1 MNRVNTL
8 NGKRILVTGGGGFIG
23 SHLLPRL
30 LDAGAEV
37 TVAAVSAEPPWR
49 LAAYSGAY
57 LLATADIA
65 DKDAISAVFASVQP
79 HAVVH
84 LAAYGVDSAM
94 QDVSDAACINVLGM
108 ANVLS
113 AMKASGCRRIV
124 ALGSSS
130 EYGNH
135 DGLISEDTPLR
146 PENIY
151 GSTKAAATTIAHQY
165 APQNDIGIVTLRPF
179 GVYGEAEPP
188 HKLFCHAI
196 LKMLRNEDLE
206 LTPCKQQR
214 DYCYAGDIAEAIIA
228 SLKHESLRNNIFN
241 LGSGETHTLH
251 HYIEALRRIIAPSSQ
266 VIYGALAYRTHEIW
280 APTPDIRRAR
290 ERLGWQ
296 STHDLQTGLEK
307 TAAWFRENIHHYTQN

>member
-37 TVAAVSAEPPWR
+37 TVAEFSAEPPWR

-57 LLATADIA
+57 LLVKADIA
-65 DKDAISAVFASVQP
+65 DKGAISAVFASVQP

-113 AMKASGCRRIV
+113 SMKASGCRRIV

-135 DGLISEDTPLR
+135 EGLISEDTPLR
-146 PENIY
+146 PESIY
-151 GSTKAAATTIAHQY
+151 GSTKAAATAIAHQY

-214 DYCYAGDIAEAIIA
+214 DYCYAGDIAEAIIK
-228 SLKHESLRNNIFN
+228 SLEHDSLRNNIFN

-251 HYIEALRRIIAPSSQ
+251 HYIEALRRIIAPASQ
-266 VIYGALAYRTHEIW
+266 VIYGALAYRPHEIW
-280 APTPDIRRAR
+280 APAPDIRRAR

-307 TAAWFRENIHHYTQN
+307 TVAWFRQNIHHYPQN

>member
-23 SHLLPRL
+23 SHLLTRL
-30 LDAGAEV
+30 LDSGAEV
-37 TVAAVSAEPPWR
+37 TVAEVSVEPPWR
-49 LAAYSGAY
+49 LAEFSGAY
-57 LLATADIA
+57 LLAAADIA
-65 DKDAISAVFASVQP
+65 DKDAISAVLASVQP

-94 QDVSDAACINVLGM
+94 QDVSDAACVNVLGM

-113 AMKASGCRRIV
+113 AMKASGCKRIV

-135 DGLISEDTPLR
+135 DGTISEDTPLR

-165 APQNDIGIVTLRPF
+165 APQHDIGIVTLRPF

-196 LKMLRNEDLE
+196 LKMLRGEDLE
-206 LTPCKQQR
+206 LTACKQQR
-214 DYCYAGDIAEAIIA
+214 DYCYAGDIADAIVL
-228 SLKHESLRNNIFN
+228 SLEQESLRNNIFN
-241 LGSGETHTLH
+241 LGSGETHTLY
-251 HYIEALRRIIAPSSQ
+251 HYIEELRSLIAPSSQ
-266 VIYGALAYRTHEIW
+266 VIYGALAYRKHEIW
-280 APTPDIRRAR
+280 APAPDTRRAR

-296 STHDLQTGLEK
+296 SAHDLQTGLKK
-307 TAAWFRENIHHYTQN
+307 TVAWFRENIHHYTQN